1 MSQLKRKNILLLFSD
16 QHRGDWMPFGSDMG
30 IPEADLLHMSNIRAL
45 MDRGTTFVRAAT
57 SSPLCVPARACL
69 ALGQDYERCG
79 AWSNDFCCPL
89 DRPTVYRVL
98 RDAGYEVSGVGK
110 FDLHKPIMHWG
121 PEGWLPQLGVLGF
134 TCGLENEG
142 KGDAVWAFRHGQ
154 PGPYGMFMDA
164 RGMMEEYS
172 VDHLRRAKDSLDSAA
187 SDISHAEYA
196 DDWVTEN
203 GLTQLRT
210 LAKLG
215 KPWFL
220 TVNFSGPHDPWDVT
234 PDMKQA
240 WEHTQFPLP
249 ENCILDRQRLLG
261 VRQNYAAM
269 LDNID
274 RNIGLLLEELRQLG
288 QYEDTV
294 IIYSADHGEMLGDRN
309 RFFKSV
315 PYRPSVHIPLV
326 ISGPEV
332 LENHICDE
340 LVQLH
345 DLAAT
350 ITDFCGLSM
359 PEGTDARSLRPLAT
373 HKDALPIRT
382 YQYSALYP
390 QLREQDAP
398 IPGYE
403 SLEHYRKRHLGKG
416 IGWRCVITKEYK
428 YIEYLDGREE
438 LYDLRKDPDETADIS
453 SQCPDLIVHFR
464 SLAAAHRHTD
474 S

>member
-1 MSQLKRKNILLLFSD
+1 
-16 QHRGDWMPFGSDMG
+16 
-30 IPEADLLHMSNIRAL
+30 
-45 MDRGTTFVRAAT
+45 
-57 SSPLCVPARACL
+57 
-69 ALGQDYERCG
+69 
-79 AWSNDFCCPL
+79 
-89 DRPTVYRVL
+89 
-98 RDAGYEVSGVGK
+98 
-110 FDLHKPIMHWG
+110 
-121 PEGWLPQLGVLGF
+121 
-134 TCGLENEG
+134 
-142 KGDAVWAFRHGQ
+142 
-154 PGPYGMFMDA
+154 
-164 RGMMEEYS
+164 MMEEYS

-249 ENCILDRQRLLG
+249 ENCTLDRQRLLG

-390 QLREQDAP
+390 QLREQDSP